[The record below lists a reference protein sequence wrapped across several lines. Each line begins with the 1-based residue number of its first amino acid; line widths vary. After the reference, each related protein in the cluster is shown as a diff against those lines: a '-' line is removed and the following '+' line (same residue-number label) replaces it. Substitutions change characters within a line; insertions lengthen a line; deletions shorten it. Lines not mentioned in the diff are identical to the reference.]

1 MMTPLVRA
9 LVDAK
14 ASVRMTALA
23 LTLSV
28 AGGVML
34 PGLVL
39 AQTQT
44 GAAVSQAPVIPAVA
58 DRPAVDCIALPS
70 PELDWSLAQ
79 QRLAQCNRDFRLAL
93 QSVRAAQA
101 DVQIAGQR
109 PNPTLST
116 GVGQYSTTVGAGAGG
131 PFDKQVD
138 WLARLDQPIE
148 RGNKRDLRVQ
158 TASQSLRAA
167 GWSAADMLR
176 QQQLALA
183 NAWIDLWGAQ
193 EKSRLQRELTALYR
207 NTFDSAQRRLKAG
220 DIAASDVA
228 RIDLDLQ
235 RAETDRIAAN
245 SELVR
250 ARFILASLLAMEP
263 QAPQLKVVSP
273 WPASDPAST
282 TVIPAGEAER
292 PDLQAARALQ
302 AAADSQAELARSLQT
317 RDISIGLQVDRFAP
331 PSGFGTTL
339 GAYVSIPL
347 FVNHRYE
354 GELAR
359 AEADRDFAA
368 AARARL
374 EQQARA
380 DQQRLLEA
388 RIGARLRRER
398 LEREALPVAEKVVT
412 NADLAYRKGAGNVL
426 ELIDALRQL
435 RALQLEALAVRL
447 DEDRAD
453 AAARAEMLTTTAA
466 ADPIFGE
473 SLRLS
478 QPLPVSVK

>member
-1 MMTPLVRA
+1 
-9 LVDAK
+9 
-14 ASVRMTALA
+14 MTALS
-23 LTLSV
+23 LTLLF
-28 AGGVML
+28 AGELML
-34 PGLVL
+34 P
-39 AQTQT
+39 AQ
-44 GAAVSQAPVIPAVA
+44 AAAQVQSAAPIVDPTSATQAPTNAPSLDCAELP
-58 DRPAVDCIALPS
+58 RPD
-70 PELDWSLAQ
+70 LDWPLAQ
-79 QRLAQCNRDFRLAL
+79 QRLAQCNRDVRLAL
-93 QSVRAAQA
+93 QSLRAAQA
-101 DVQIAGQR
+101 DLQIAGQR
-109 PNPTLST
+109 PNPTFST
-116 GVGQYSTTVGAGAGG
+116 GVGQYSTTVGAGSGG

-207 NTFDSAQRRLKAG
+207 NTYDSAQRRLKAG

-245 SELVR
+245 SELIR
-250 ARFILASLLAMEP
+250 ARFVMASLLAMEA
-263 QAPQLKVVSP
+263 QAPQLKAVSP
-273 WPASDPAST
+273 WPASEPASAT
-282 TVIPAGEAER
+282 IIPAGDAER
-292 PDLQAARALQ
+292 PDLQAARAQQ
-302 AAADSQAELARSLQT
+302 AAADSQAKLARSLQT

-331 PSGFGTTL
+331 PTGFGTTL

-354 GELAR
+354 GEIAR

-368 AARARL
+368 AARERL

-388 RIGARLRRER
+388 RLGARLRRER
-398 LEREALPVAEKVVT
+398 IEREALPVAERVAT
-412 NADLAYRKGAGNVL
+412 NAELAYRKGAGTVL

-453 AAARAEMLTTTAA
+453 AAARAEMLTATAA

-473 SLRLS
+473 SLRLLPP
-478 QPLPVSVK
+478 QPVSVK

>member
-1 MMTPLVRA
+1 MMTPLVR
-9 LVDAK
+9 VQ
-14 ASVRMTALA
+14 ASVRLSALA
-23 LTLSV
+23 LTLLL
-28 AGGVML
+28 AGAVLL
-34 PGLVL
+34 P
-39 AQTQT
+39 AQ
-44 GAAVSQAPVIPAVA
+44 AAAQLQFAAPIVSPTPARPTMSDAPS
-58 DRPAVDCIALPS
+58 VDCAALPR
-70 PELDWSLAQ
+70 PDLDWPMAQ
-79 QRLAQCNRDFRLAL
+79 QRLAQCNRDFLLAL
-93 QSVRAAQA
+93 QSLRAAQA

-158 TASQSLRAA
+158 AASQSLRAA

-207 NTFDSAQRRLKAG
+207 NTYDSAQRRLKAG

-245 SELVR
+245 SDLIR
-250 ARFILASLLAMEP
+250 ARFVMASLLAMEP
-263 QAPQLKVVSP
+263 QAPQLTAVSP
-273 WPASDPAST
+273 WPASEPASST
-282 TVIPAGEAER
+282 IVPLGEAER
-292 PDLQAARALQ
+292 PDLQAARAQQ

-331 PSGFGTTL
+331 PTGFGTTL

-347 FVNHRYE
+347 FTNHRHE

-374 EQQARA
+374 EQLARA

-388 RIGARLRRER
+388 RLGARLRRER
-398 LEREALPVAEKVVT
+398 LEREALPVAEKVAT
-412 NADLAYRKGAGNVL
+412 NAELAYRKGAGTVL

-435 RALQLEALAVRL
+435 RSLQLEALAVRL

-453 AAARAEMLTTTAA
+453 AAARAEMLTATAA

>member
-1 MMTPLVRA
+1 
-9 LVDAK
+9 
-14 ASVRMTALA
+14 MTALS
-23 LTLSV
+23 LTLLF
-28 AGGVML
+28 AGELML
-34 PGLVL
+34 P
-39 AQTQT
+39 AQ
-44 GAAVSQAPVIPAVA
+44 AAAQVQSAAPIVDPTSATQAPTNAPSLDCAELP
-58 DRPAVDCIALPS
+58 RPD
-70 PELDWSLAQ
+70 LDWPLAQ
-79 QRLAQCNRDFRLAL
+79 QRLAQCNRDVRLAL
-93 QSVRAAQA
+93 QSLRAAQA
-101 DVQIAGQR
+101 DLQIAGQR
-109 PNPTLST
+109 PNPTFST
-116 GVGQYSTTVGAGAGG
+116 GVGQYSTTVGAGSGG

-207 NTFDSAQRRLKAG
+207 NTYDSAQRRLKAG

-245 SELVR
+245 TDLIR
-250 ARFILASLLAMEP
+250 ARFVLASLLAMEP
-263 QAPQLKVVSP
+263 QAPQLKVISP
-273 WPASDPAST
+273 WPASEPAST
-282 TVIPAGEAER
+282 TIVPLGDAER
-292 PDLQAARALQ
+292 PDLQAARAQQ
-302 AAADSQAELARSLQT
+302 AAADSQAKLARSLQT

-331 PSGFGTTL
+331 PTGFGTTL

-354 GELAR
+354 GEIAR

-368 AARARL
+368 AARERL

-388 RIGARLRRER
+388 RLGARLRRER
-398 LEREALPVAEKVVT
+398 IEREALPVAERVAT
-412 NADLAYRKGAGNVL
+412 NAELAYRKGAGTVL

-453 AAARAEMLTTTAA
+453 AAARAEMLTATAA

-473 SLRLS
+473 SLRLLPP
-478 QPLPVSVK
+478 QPVSVK

>member
-1 MMTPLVRA
+1 
-9 LVDAK
+9 
-14 ASVRMTALA
+14 MTALA
-23 LTLSV
+23 LMLLI
-28 AGGVML
+28 AGAVLL
-34 PGLVL
+34 P
-39 AQTQT
+39 AQ
-44 GAAVSQAPVIPAVA
+44 AAAQVQPAPPTVSPAPAIPAMSDA
-58 DRPAVDCIALPS
+58 PSVDCSALPR
-70 PELDWSLAQ
+70 PDLDWPVAQ

-93 QSVRAAQA
+93 QSLRAAQA
-101 DVQIAGQR
+101 DIQIAGQR

-116 GVGQYSTTVGAGAGG
+116 GVGQYSTTVGAGAGSL
-131 PFDKQVD
+131 FDKQVD

-158 TASQSLRAA
+158 AASQSLRAA

-207 NTFDSAQRRLKAG
+207 NTYDSAQRRLKAG

-245 SELVR
+245 TDLIR
-250 ARFILASLLAMEP
+250 ARFVMASLLAMEP

-273 WPASDPAST
+273 WPASEPASST
-282 TVIPAGEAER
+282 IVPLGDPER
-292 PDLQAARALQ
+292 PDLQAARAQQ

-368 AARARL
+368 AVRARL

-388 RIGARLRRER
+388 RLGARLRRER
-398 LEREALPVAEKVVT
+398 LEREALPVAEKVAS
-412 NADLAYRKGAGNVL
+412 NAELAYRKGAGTVL

-435 RALQLEALAVRL
+435 RSLQLEALAVRL

-453 AAARAEMLTTTAA
+453 AAARAEMLTATAA

-473 SLRLS
+473 SLRLLPP
-478 QPLPVSVK
+478 QPVSVK

>member
-9 LVDAK
+9 LVDVQR
-14 ASVRMTALA
+14 SVRTTVLA

-28 AGGVML
+28 AGGVL
-34 PGLVL
+34 LAGPVL
-39 AQTQT
+39 AQAQSNVTVTQT
-44 GAAVSQAPVIPAVA
+44 TLVPAVTDA
-58 DRPAVDCIALPS
+58 QAVDCTAQPS
-70 PELDWSLAQ
+70 PELSWSLAQ

-93 QSVRAAQA
+93 QSLRAAQA

-116 GVGQYSTTVGAGAGG
+116 GVGQYSTTVGVGSGA

-158 TASQSLRAA
+158 AASQSLRAA

-207 NTFDSAQRRLKAG
+207 NTYDSAQRRLKAG

-245 SELVR
+245 SDLIR
-250 ARFILASLLAMEP
+250 ARFVMASLLAMEP

-273 WPASDPAST
+273 WPASEPASAT
-282 TVIPAGEAER
+282 IIPAGDAER
-292 PDLQAARALQ
+292 PDLQAARAQQ
-302 AAADSQAELARSLQT
+302 AAADAQAELARSLQT

-331 PSGFGTTL
+331 PTGFGTTL

-368 AARARL
+368 AARVRL

-388 RIGARLRRER
+388 RLGARLRRER

-412 NADLAYRKGAGNVL
+412 NAELAYRKGAGNVL

-435 RALQLEALAVRL
+435 RSLQLEALAVRL

-453 AAARAEMLTTTAA
+453 AAARAEMLTATAA
-466 ADPIFGE
+466 NDPIFGE

-478 QPLPVSVK
+478 QPVPVSVK

>member
-1 MMTPLVRA
+1 
-9 LVDAK
+9 
-14 ASVRMTALA
+14 MTALA
-23 LTLSV
+23 LTLLI
-28 AGGVML
+28 AGAVLL
-34 PGLVL
+34 P
-39 AQTQT
+39 AQ
-44 GAAVSQAPVIPAVA
+44 AAAQVQPAPPTVSPAPAIQAMSDAPS
-58 DRPAVDCIALPS
+58 VDCSALPR
-70 PELDWSLAQ
+70 PDLDWPVAQ

-93 QSVRAAQA
+93 QSLRAAQA
-101 DVQIAGQR
+101 DIQIAGQR

-116 GVGQYSTTVGAGAGG
+116 GVGQYSTTVGAGAGSL
-131 PFDKQVD
+131 FDKQVD

-158 TASQSLRAA
+158 AASQSLRAA

-207 NTFDSAQRRLKAG
+207 NTYDSAQRRLKAG

-245 SELVR
+245 TDLIR
-250 ARFILASLLAMEP
+250 ARFVMASLLAMEP

-273 WPASDPAST
+273 WPASEPASST
-282 TVIPAGEAER
+282 IVPLGDAER
-292 PDLQAARALQ
+292 PDLQAARAQQ

-331 PSGFGTTL
+331 PTGFGTTL

-347 FVNHRYE
+347 FTNHRYE

-368 AARARL
+368 AVRARL

-388 RIGARLRRER
+388 RLGARLRRER
-398 LEREALPVAEKVVT
+398 LEREALPVAEKVAS
-412 NADLAYRKGAGNVL
+412 NAELAYRKGAGTVL

-435 RALQLEALAVRL
+435 RSLQLEALAVRL

-453 AAARAEMLTTTAA
+453 AAARAEMLTATAA

-473 SLRLS
+473 SLRLLPP
-478 QPLPVSVK
+478 QPVSVK

>member
-1 MMTPLVRA
+1 MTPLVRA
-9 LVDAK
+9 LVNVQR
-14 ASVRMTALA
+14 SVSTTVLA

-28 AGGVML
+28 AGGVL
-34 PGLVL
+34 LAGPVL
-39 AQTQT
+39 AQAQSNVTVTQT
-44 GAAVSQAPVIPAVA
+44 TLVPAVTDA
-58 DRPAVDCIALPS
+58 QPVDCTAQPS
-70 PELDWSLAQ
+70 PELSWSLAQ

-93 QSVRAAQA
+93 QSLRAAQA

-116 GVGQYSTTVGAGAGG
+116 GVGQYSTTVGVGSGA

-158 TASQSLRAA
+158 AASQSLRAA

-183 NAWIDLWGAQ
+183 NAWIELWGAQ

-207 NTFDSAQRRLKAG
+207 NTYDSAQRRLKAG

-245 SELVR
+245 SDLIR
-250 ARFILASLLAMEP
+250 ARFVLASLLAMEP

-273 WPASDPAST
+273 WPASEPASAT
-282 TVIPAGEAER
+282 IIPAGDAER
-292 PDLQAARALQ
+292 PDLQAARAQQ
-302 AAADSQAELARSLQT
+302 AAADAQAELARSLQT

-331 PSGFGTTL
+331 PTGFGTTL

-347 FVNHRYE
+347 FINHRYE

-368 AARARL
+368 AARMRL

-388 RIGARLRRER
+388 RVGARLRRER

-412 NADLAYRKGAGNVL
+412 NAELAYRKGAGNVL

-435 RALQLEALAVRL
+435 RSLQLEALAVRL

-453 AAARAEMLTTTAA
+453 AAARAEMLTASAA

-478 QPLPVSVK
+478 QPLPVRVK

>member
-1 MMTPLVRA
+1 
-9 LVDAK
+9 
-14 ASVRMTALA
+14 
-23 LTLSV
+23 
-28 AGGVML
+28 ML
-34 PGLVL
+34 LPEPVL
-39 AQTQT
+39 AQAQSNVT
-44 GAAVSQAPVIPAVA
+44 VSQTTVVPAVTDAPV
-58 DRPAVDCIALPS
+58 VDCTAQPS
-70 PELDWSLAQ
+70 PELNWPLAQ

-93 QSVRAAQA
+93 QSVRAARA

-116 GVGQYSTTVGAGAGG
+116 GVGQYSTTVGAGSGG

-158 TASQSLRAA
+158 AASQSLRAA

-193 EKSRLQRELTALYR
+193 ERSRLQRELTALYR
-207 NTFDSAQRRLKAG
+207 NTYDSAQRRLKAG

-245 SELVR
+245 SDLVR
-250 ARFILASLLAMEP
+250 ARFVLASLLAMEP

-273 WPASDPAST
+273 WPASEPAST
-282 TVIPAGEAER
+282 TIIPAGDAER
-292 PDLQAARALQ
+292 PDLQAARAQQ

-347 FVNHRYE
+347 FINHRYE

-368 AARARL
+368 AARVRL

-388 RIGARLRRER
+388 RLGARLRRER
-398 LEREALPVAEKVVT
+398 LEREALPVAEKVAT
-412 NADLAYRKGAGNVL
+412 NAELAYRKGAGTVL

-453 AAARAEMLTTTAA
+453 AAARAEMLTATAA

>member
-1 MMTPLVRA
+1 MMTPLVR
-9 LVDAK
+9 VQ
-14 ASVRMTALA
+14 ASVRLSALA
-23 LTLSV
+23 LTLLL
-28 AGGVML
+28 AGAVLL
-34 PGLVL
+34 P
-39 AQTQT
+39 AQ
-44 GAAVSQAPVIPAVA
+44 AAAQLQFAAPIVGPTPA
-58 DRPAVDCIALPS
+58 RPAMSDAPSVDCAALPR
-70 PELDWSLAQ
+70 PDLDWPMAQ
-79 QRLAQCNRDFRLAL
+79 QRLAQCNRDFLLAL
-93 QSVRAAQA
+93 QSLRAAQA

-158 TASQSLRAA
+158 AASQSLRAA

-207 NTFDSAQRRLKAG
+207 NTYDSAQRRLKAG

-245 SELVR
+245 SDLIR
-250 ARFILASLLAMEP
+250 ARFVMASLLAMEP
-263 QAPQLKVVSP
+263 QAPQLTAVSP
-273 WPASDPAST
+273 WPASEPASST
-282 TVIPAGEAER
+282 IVPLGEAER
-292 PDLQAARALQ
+292 PDLQAARAQQ

-331 PSGFGTTL
+331 PTGFGTTL

-347 FVNHRYE
+347 FTNHRHE

-374 EQQARA
+374 EQLARA

-388 RIGARLRRER
+388 RLGARLRRER
-398 LEREALPVAEKVVT
+398 LEREALPVAEKVAT
-412 NADLAYRKGAGNVL
+412 NAELAYRKGAGTVL

-435 RALQLEALAVRL
+435 RSLQLEALAVRL

-453 AAARAEMLTTTAA
+453 AAARAEMLTATAA

>member
-1 MMTPLVRA
+1 MMTPLVRVQA
-9 LVDAK
+9 TGG
-14 ASVRMTALA
+14 MTALA
-23 LTLSV
+23 LTLLI
-28 AGGVML
+28 AGAVLL
-34 PGLVL
+34 P
-39 AQTQT
+39 AQ
-44 GAAVSQAPVIPAVA
+44 AAAQVQPAPPTVSPAPAIQAMSDAPS
-58 DRPAVDCIALPS
+58 VDCSALPR
-70 PELDWSLAQ
+70 PDLDWPVAQ

-93 QSVRAAQA
+93 QSLRAAQA
-101 DVQIAGQR
+101 DIQIAGQR

-116 GVGQYSTTVGAGAGG
+116 GVGQYSTTVGAGAGSL
-131 PFDKQVD
+131 FDKQVD

-158 TASQSLRAA
+158 AASQSLRAA

-207 NTFDSAQRRLKAG
+207 NTYDSAQRRLKAG

-245 SELVR
+245 TDLIR
-250 ARFILASLLAMEP
+250 ARFVMASLLAMEP

-273 WPASDPAST
+273 WPASEPASST
-282 TVIPAGEAER
+282 IVPLGDAER
-292 PDLQAARALQ
+292 PDLQAARAQQ

-331 PSGFGTTL
+331 PTGFGTTL

-347 FVNHRYE
+347 FTNHRYE

-368 AARARL
+368 AVRARL

-388 RIGARLRRER
+388 RLGARLRRER
-398 LEREALPVAEKVVT
+398 LEREALPVAEKVAS
-412 NADLAYRKGAGNVL
+412 NAELAYRKGAGTVL

-435 RALQLEALAVRL
+435 RSLQLEALAVRL

-453 AAARAEMLTTTAA
+453 AAARAEMLTATAA

-473 SLRLS
+473 SLRLLPP
-478 QPLPVSVK
+478 QPVSVK

>member
-1 MMTPLVRA
+1 
-9 LVDAK
+9 
-14 ASVRMTALA
+14 MTALS
-23 LTLSV
+23 LTLLF
-28 AGGVML
+28 AGELML
-34 PGLVL
+34 P
-39 AQTQT
+39 AQ
-44 GAAVSQAPVIPAVA
+44 AAAQVQSAAPIVDPTSATQAPTNAPSLDCAELP
-58 DRPAVDCIALPS
+58 RPD
-70 PELDWSLAQ
+70 LDWPLAQ
-79 QRLAQCNRDFRLAL
+79 QRLAQCNRDVRLAL
-93 QSVRAAQA
+93 QSLRAAQA

-109 PNPTLST
+109 PNPTFST
-116 GVGQYSTTVGAGAGG
+116 GVGQYSTTVGAGSGG

-207 NTFDSAQRRLKAG
+207 NTYDSAQRRLKAG

-245 SELVR
+245 SELIR
-250 ARFILASLLAMEP
+250 ARFVMASLLAMEA
-263 QAPQLKVVSP
+263 QAPQLKAVSP
-273 WPASDPAST
+273 WPASEPASAT
-282 TVIPAGEAER
+282 IIPAGDAER
-292 PDLQAARALQ
+292 PDLQAARAQQ
-302 AAADSQAELARSLQT
+302 AAADSQAKLARSLQT

-331 PSGFGTTL
+331 PTGFGTTL
-339 GAYVSIPL
+339 GAYVSFPL

-354 GELAR
+354 GEIAR

-368 AARARL
+368 AARERL

-388 RIGARLRRER
+388 RLGARLRRER
-398 LEREALPVAEKVVT
+398 IEREALPVAERVAT
-412 NADLAYRKGAGNVL
+412 NAELAYRKGAGTVL

-453 AAARAEMLTTTAA
+453 AAARAEMLTATAA

-473 SLRLS
+473 SLRLLPP
-478 QPLPVSVK
+478 QPVSVK

>member
-1 MMTPLVRA
+1 MTPLVRA
-9 LVDAK
+9 LVDVK
-14 ASVRMTALA
+14 ASVRTTALVLA
-23 LTLSV
+23 LSV
-28 AGGVML
+28 AGAVLL
-34 PGLVL
+34 PGPVL
-39 AQTQT
+39 AQ
-44 GAAVSQAPVIPAVA
+44 AHSYPAVSQTTVVPAMTGAPV
-58 DRPAVDCIALPS
+58 VDCTAQPS
-70 PELDWSLAQ
+70 PELDWPLAQ

-93 QSVRAAQA
+93 QSLRAAQA

-116 GVGQYSTTVGAGAGG
+116 GVGQYSTTVGVGSGA

-158 TASQSLRAA
+158 AASQSLRAA

-207 NTFDSAQRRLKAG
+207 NTYDSAQRRLKAG

-245 SELVR
+245 TELIR
-250 ARFILASLLAMEP
+250 ARFVLASLLAMEP

-273 WPASDPAST
+273 WPASEPASAT
-282 TVIPAGEAER
+282 IIPAGDAER
-292 PDLQAARALQ
+292 PDLQAARAQQ
-302 AAADSQAELARSLQT
+302 AAADTQAELARSLQT

-331 PSGFGTTL
+331 PTGFGTTL

-347 FVNHRYE
+347 FINHRYE

-368 AARARL
+368 AARMRL

-388 RIGARLRRER
+388 RVGARLRRER

-412 NADLAYRKGAGNVL
+412 NAELAYRKGAGNVL

-435 RALQLEALAVRL
+435 RSLQLEALAVRL

-453 AAARAEMLTTTAA
+453 AAARAEMLTASAA